1 MGKRGDAQLDAQ
13 MSLLDCLA
21 YCVGC
26 TMLSDLHHMTR
37 LERSRLV
44 HALEQ
49 MAPEDASLKDWN
61 DALVYLTG
69 ASAEPTAAAARA
81 RLINSLSGSDFG
93 R

>member
-1 MGKRGDAQLDAQ
+1 
-13 MSLLDCLA
+13 
-21 YCVGC
+21 
-26 TMLSDLHHMTR
+26 MLSDLHHMTR

-61 DALVYLTG
+61 DALDYLTG
-69 ASAEPTAAAARA
+69 APAEPTAAAARI
-81 RLINSLSGSDFG
+81 RLIEGLSGSDFG